1 MPHRDLNF
9 HAITVGIAILGAE
22 VSFDLGDIGSVIQVH
37 LASLHVLELW
47 MVDQLLADNLTTN
60 EEDSLNFEARLIT
73 KHANFAEGV
82 LSEAFESLD
91 EAL

>member
-1 MPHRDLNF
+1 
-9 HAITVGIAILGAE
+9 
-22 VSFDLGDIGSVIQVH
+22 
-37 LASLHVLELW
+37 

-60 EEDSLNFEARLIT
+60 EEDTLHLEARLIT